1 MFIDSRSVEDGAVIE
16 TTVCIIGAGVAGIT
30 LARELE
36 KQGIGACLLESG
48 GYKADSDTR
57 DLYRGENVGVPYE
70 FADGCRSRFLGGSSN
85 CWGGWCRP
93 LDPWDFEKRDWVT
106 DSGWPFSLDELRPY
120 YARTHALLKL
130 GENNFEPAYW
140 EAAIH
145 RNDVRRHPFPTG
157 KVRDTISQFS
167 PPVRFGKVYREELLN
182 ARHVRVFLYANA
194 LNIDT
199 DRDAKSVTKIDVGT
213 LSGRRF
219 AVKAKVFVLATG
231 GIENA
236 RLLLSS
242 NKVQKT
248 GLGNGHDLVGRY
260 FMDHPRIM
268 SAKVNFKKAWARNK
282 LYDIKYHYQNT
293 AVAAHGTFISSQF
306 ALTKDVLEKE
316 KLLNA
321 RSWFYSV
328 FKGENT
334 EGSEALIR
342 CKQALLKKDQPGW
355 NFAQDLLTMMS
366 HPVDTA
372 CFGLARLLQPRPLI
386 TEVKIQTIVEAEP
399 NRDSRVTLSDKKDSL
414 GLNRVKVDW
423 QVTEL
428 VKRTF
433 DRTVALLAD
442 ELQRGGVADVEL
454 DETLEG
460 KPWPA
465 QLEGTWHHMG
475 TTRMHDSPKEGVVDR
490 NCKVHGMSNFY
501 VAGSSVFPTV
511 GANFPTITIA
521 AMTLRLSEHI
531 AHALKTSE
539 GTSATVTP
547 IIVGE
552 HQPMERPE
560 EESMPF
566 AASTLHMPSDLAF
579 QMGKK

>member
-1 MFIDSRSVEDGAVIE
+1 MFIDSRSVEHNAVIE

-30 LARELE
+30 MALELE
-36 KQGIGACLLESG
+36 KQGIGAVLLESG
-48 GYKADSDTR
+48 GYKADDDTR

-93 LDPWDFEKRDWVT
+93 LDPWDFEKRDWVA
-106 DSGWPFSLDELRPY
+106 DSGWPFGLDELRPY
-120 YARTHALLKL
+120 YTRTHQLLQL

-145 RNDVRRHPFPTG
+145 RHDVRRHPFPTG

-167 PPVRFGKVYREELLN
+167 PPVRFGKVYRKHLLDAKN
-182 ARHVRVFLYANA
+182 VRVFLFANA

-199 DRDAKSVTKIDVGT
+199 DSDARTVTKVEIGT
-213 LSGRRF
+213 ITGRRF
-219 AVKAKVFVLATG
+219 AIRAKHFVLATG

-242 NKVQKT
+242 NKVQKA
-248 GLGNGHDLVGRY
+248 GLGNGNDLVGRY

-268 SAKVNFKKAWARNK
+268 SAKVNFRKEWARNK
-282 LYDIKYHYQNT
+282 LYDIKYHYQNR
-293 AVAAHGTFISSQF
+293 AVSAHGTFISSQF
-306 ALTKDVLEKE
+306 ALTQSVLEKE

-321 RSWFYSV
+321 RAWFYSV
-328 FKGENT
+328 FRGENT
-334 EGSEALIR
+334 KGAEALIR
-342 CKQALLKKDQPGW
+342 AKQAVLKKDQPGYSMTG
-355 NFAQDLLTMMS
+355 DVLTMMA

-399 NRDSRVTLSDKKDSL
+399 CYDSRVTLSAQKDVL
-414 GLNRVKVDW
+414 GMNRVVVNW

-433 DRTVALLAD
+433 DRTVALIAD
-442 ELQRGGVADVEL
+442 ELKRGGVADVEL
-454 DETLEG
+454 DEPLEG

-475 TTRMHDSPKEGVVDR
+475 TTRMHDSDKEGVVDR
-490 NCKVHGMSNFY
+490 NLKVHGMSNLF

-521 AMTLRLSEHI
+521 ALTLRLAGHLGRLIKGED
-531 AHALKTSE
+531 
-539 GTSATVTP
+539 GSATLVASSGLP
-547 IIVGE
+547 IKSDAPVE
-552 HQPMERPE
+552 SLPM
-560 EESMPF
+560 
-566 AASTLHMPSDLAF
+566 AASAMHMPGDLALP
-579 QMGKK
+579 MGKK

>member
-1 MFIDSRSVEDGAVIE
+1 MFIDSRSLDQGAVIE
-16 TTVCIIGAGVAGIT
+16 TTVCIVGAGVAGIT
-30 LARELE
+30 LALELE
-36 KQGIGACLLESG
+36 KQGIDAVLLESG
-48 GYKADSDTR
+48 GYRADDETR

-93 LDPWDFEKRDWVT
+93 LDPWDFEKRDWVA
-106 DSGWPFSLDELRPY
+106 DSGWPFGLEELRPY
-120 YARTHALLKL
+120 YARTHALLQL
-130 GENNFEPAYW
+130 GENNFDPAYW
-140 EAAIH
+140 EAAVH
-145 RNDVRRHPFPTG
+145 RPDVRRHPFPSG
-157 KVRDTISQFS
+157 NVRDTISQFS
-167 PPVRFGKVYREELLN
+167 PPVRFGKVYRKQLLAAKN
-182 ARHVRVFLYANA
+182 VRVFLYANA

-199 DRDAKSVTKIDVGT
+199 DGDARSVTKIDVGT

-219 AVKAKVFVLATG
+219 GIRAKVFVLATG

-242 NKVQKT
+242 NKVQAA
-248 GLGNGHDLVGRY
+248 GVGNQNDLVGRY

-268 SAKVNFKKAWARNK
+268 SANVRFKKEWARNK
-282 LYDIKYHYQNT
+282 LYDIKYHYQNK
-293 AVAAHGTFISSQF
+293 AVSAHGTFISSQF
-306 ALTKDVLEKE
+306 ALTQQVLERE

-321 RSWFYSV
+321 RAWFYSV
-328 FKGENT
+328 FRGENT
-334 EGSEALIR
+334 KGSEALIR
-342 CKQALLKKDQPGW
+342 AKQALLKKDQPGYSMTG
-355 NFAQDLLTMMS
+355 DVMTMLA

-399 NRDSRVTLSDKKDSL
+399 NRDSRVTLSAQKDSL
-414 GLNRVKVDW
+414 GMNRVKVNW

-433 DRTVALLAD
+433 DRTVAHLAA
-442 ELQRGGVADVEL
+442 ELQRGGVADVTL
-454 DETLEG
+454 DEPLEG

-475 TTRMHDSPKEGVVDR
+475 TTRMHDSPKQGVVDR
-490 NCKVHGMSNFY
+490 NLKIHGMSNLY

-521 AMTLRLSEHI
+521 ALTLRLA
-531 AHALKTSE
+531 AHLGRVIKGDDTIGTLVTSS
-539 GTSATVTP
+539 GTPLRNETP
-547 IIVGE
+547 AE
-552 HQPMERPE
+552 LPM
-560 EESMPF
+560 
-566 AASTLHMPSDLAF
+566 AASAMHMRGDLA
-579 QMGKK
+579 

>member
-1 MFIDSRSVEDGAVIE
+1 MFIDSRSVEEGAVIE

-30 LARELE
+30 MALEME
-36 KQGIGACLLESG
+36 KQGIGAILLESG
-48 GYKADSDTR
+48 GYKADDETR

-93 LDPWDFEKRDWVT
+93 LDPWDFEKRDWVA
-106 DSGWPFSLDELRPY
+106 DSGWPFGLEELRPY
-120 YARTHALLKL
+120 YARTHQLLQL
-130 GENNFEPAYW
+130 GENNFDPAYW

-145 RNDVRRHPFPTG
+145 RSDVRRHPFPTG

-167 PPVRFGKVYREELLN
+167 PPVRFGKVYRKQLL
-182 ARHVRVFLYANA
+182 AAKHVNVLLFANA
-194 LNIDT
+194 MNIDT
-199 DRDAKSVTKIDVGT
+199 TSDAKTVTQIDVAT
-213 LSGRRF
+213 LTGRRF
-219 AVKAKVFVLATG
+219 AVRAKQFVLATG

-242 NKVQKT
+242 NKVQKV
-248 GLGNGHDLVGRY
+248 GLGNGNDLVGRY

-268 SAKVNFKKAWARNK
+268 SAKVNFRNEWARNK
-282 LYDIKYHYQNT
+282 LYDIKYHYQNK
-293 AVAAHGTFISSQF
+293 AVSAHGTFISSQF
-306 ALTKDVLEKE
+306 ALTQSVLEKE

-328 FKGENT
+328 FRGENS
-334 EGSEALIR
+334 EGAEALIR
-342 CKQALLKKDQPGW
+342 AKQAVLKKDQPGYSMG
-355 NFAQDLLTMMS
+355 ADLMTMAM

-399 NRDSRVTLSDKKDSL
+399 NRDSRVTLSTQKDSL
-414 GLNRVKVDW
+414 GLNRVIVNW

-442 ELQRGGVADVEL
+442 ELKRGGVADVEL
-454 DETLEG
+454 DEELEG

-475 TTRMHDSPKEGVVDR
+475 TTRMHDSDKQGVVDR
-490 NCKVHGMSNFY
+490 NLKMHGISNLY

-521 AMTLRLSEHI
+521 AMTLRLAGHLGRVIKGDDS
-531 AHALKTSE
+531 
-539 GTSATVTP
+539 SATLVASSGMP
-547 IIVGE
+547 LRSDAPE
-552 HQPMERPE
+552 SLPM
-560 EESMPF
+560 
-566 AASTLHMPSDLAF
+566 AASAMHMPGDLAL

>member
-1 MFIDSRSVEDGAVIE
+1 MFIDSRSVEEGAVIE

-30 LARELE
+30 LALELE
-36 KQGIGACLLESG
+36 RQGIEACLLESG
-48 GYKADSDTR
+48 GYRPDDETR

-70 FADGCRSRFLGGSSN
+70 FADGCRSRYLGGSSN

-93 LDPWDFEKRDWVT
+93 LDPWDFEKRDWVA
-106 DSGWPFSLDELRPY
+106 DSGWPFGLDELRPY
-120 YARTHALLKL
+120 YARTHQLLQL

-145 RNDVRRHPFPTG
+145 RDDVKRHPFPSGT
-157 KVRDTISQFS
+157 VRDTISQFS
-167 PPVRFGKVYREELLN
+167 PPVRFGKVYRKHLLD
-182 ARHVRVFLYANA
+182 AKHVRVFLFANA

-199 DRDAKSVTKIDVGT
+199 DGDARSVTKIDIGT
-213 LSGRRF
+213 LTGRRF
-219 AVKAKVFVLATG
+219 AMRAKVFVLATG

-236 RLLLSS
+236 RLLLAS
-242 NKVQKT
+242 NKVQAA
-248 GLGNGHDLVGRY
+248 GLGNGNDLVGRY

-268 SAKVNFKKAWARNK
+268 SANVHFTKQWARNK
-282 LYDIKYHYQNT
+282 LYDIKYHYQNR
-293 AVAAHGTFISSQF
+293 AVSAHGTFISSQF
-306 ALTKDVLEKE
+306 ALTQQVLERE

-328 FKGENT
+328 FRGENT
-334 EGSEALIR
+334 KGSEALIR
-342 CKQALLKKDQPGW
+342 MKQRLLKKEEAGST
-355 NFAQDLLTMMS
+355 ATDLLTMMAN
-366 HPVDTA
+366 PVDTA

-399 NRDSRVTLSDKKDSL
+399 NRDSRVTLSAQKDFL
-414 GLNRVKVDW
+414 GMNRVQVNW

-433 DRTVALLAD
+433 DRTVAHIAA
-442 ELQRGGVADVEL
+442 ELKRGGVADVTL
-454 DETLEG
+454 DEPLEG

-475 TTRMHDSPKEGVVDR
+475 TTRMHDSEKQGVVDR
-490 NCKVHGMSNFY
+490 DLKIHGISNLY

-521 AMTLRLSEHI
+521 ALTLRLAGHLGRIIKGEDASSTLV
-531 AHALKTSE
+531 ASSGLPLKDEAPAESL
-539 GTSATVTP
+539 
-547 IIVGE
+547 
-552 HQPMERPE
+552 PM
-560 EESMPF
+560 
-566 AASTLHMPSDLAF
+566 AASTMHMPVDLAL